1 MLGSVNVVEEET
13 CIVGFLV
20 GEEVGNSKNR
30 LGARERGLWNVGTD
44 DGVPIGLK
52 DGLHEGC
59 EPEMTLGKVV
69 GRKGDRLGSLEGLT

>member
-20 GEEVGNSKNR
+20 GEEVGTNR
-30 LGARERGLWNVGTD
+30 NKLGASERGLWNVGTD

-52 DGLHEGC
+52 DGLLEGC
-59 EPEMTLGKVV
+59 NPDMTLEKVV
-69 GRKGDRLGSLEGLT
+69 GKSE